1 MNVLKRALIAA
12 AMLVLCTVIPASAEQ
27 MMLEYDGTAHLYDG
41 EVYSLV
47 VNNRKV
53 ETPMEP
59 IIFND
64 RALVPVREVFEE
76 MGAEVSYNSGIVEI
90 ESDETDVVMKINDNI
105 AYVNGRKTAIPDN
118 VVPKLIA
125 KVGEDAKTMVPVR
138 FISEQIGGDVYF
150 DGENDAILIDSDIE
164 AFRSQIAYEE
174 AVYEE
179 PVHKPEVT
187 DVSYT
192 VQSPTQVNINIITDT
207 AIDSYNAFEM
217 SSPGRLVIDIANFS
231 MAASP
236 DNISVNKAGITSI
249 RLGDNDERARIV
261 VDSED
266 ISLYNIEQISDTEL
280 EVSIVTN
287 KAAAQPPRVNA
298 PVSNASITVKPTTA
312 PVSVPAGKKLVVLDA
327 GHGGEDS
334 GAVGT
339 LDGDTVLEKNLALEI
354 TMKTKE
360 ILEKNGYMVLL
371 TRDDDTFKT
380 LVERP
385 EMANDADAA
394 VFVSIH
400 INSVEGVP
408 DANGTEVYYAASN
421 NGDEYGAS
429 SEELAENILKNMLEE
444 TSATNRGVKTAEHAV
459 TKRCNM
465 PAALAE
471 VGFITNEEE
480 LRNMSSDDYQYKA
493 AQGIADGII
502 ETLADITVPSE

>member
-12 AMLVLCTVIPASAEQ
+12 AMLVLCAVVPASAEQ
-27 MMLEYDGTAHLYDG
+27 MLLEYDGAAHIYNG

-47 VNNRKV
+47 VNNHKV
-53 ETPMEP
+53 ETPLEP

-76 MGAEVSYNSGIVEI
+76 MGAEVSYNSGIVEV
-90 ESDETDVVMKINDNI
+90 ESDETDIVMKINDNI
-105 AYVNGRKTAIPDN
+105 AYVNGRKTSIPDN

-125 KVGEDAKTMVPVR
+125 KVGESAKTMVPVR
-138 FISEQIGGDVYF
+138 FISEQIGRDVYF
-150 DGENDAILIDSDIE
+150 DGENYAILIDSDVE
-164 AFRSQIAYEE
+164 AYQSQEE
-174 AVYEE
+174 KSASEEQVYTS
-179 PVHKPEVT
+179 KPAVT
-187 DVSYT
+187 DVSFSA
-192 VQSPTQVNINIITDT
+192 QSPTQIKVAIKTDT
-207 AIDSYNAFEM
+207 AINGYNAFEM
-217 SSPGRLVIDIANFS
+217 SDPGRLVIDIANFA

-236 DNISVNKAGITSI
+236 DNISVNKSGITSI
-249 RLGDNDERARIV
+249 RLGDNEERARIV

-266 ISLYNIEQISDTEL
+266 ISIYNIEKISDTEL

-287 KAAAQPPRVNA
+287 KAAAQPPRVNVPA
-298 PVSNASITVKPTTA
+298 SNASITVKPTTA
-312 PVSVPAGKKLVVLDA
+312 PISVPAGKKLVVLDA

-400 INSVEGVP
+400 INSVEGAP
-408 DANGTEVYYAASN
+408 DANGTEVYYAQSN
-421 NGDEYGAS
+421 NGDEYGAA
-429 SEELAENILKNMLEE
+429 SEELAENILKNMIEE